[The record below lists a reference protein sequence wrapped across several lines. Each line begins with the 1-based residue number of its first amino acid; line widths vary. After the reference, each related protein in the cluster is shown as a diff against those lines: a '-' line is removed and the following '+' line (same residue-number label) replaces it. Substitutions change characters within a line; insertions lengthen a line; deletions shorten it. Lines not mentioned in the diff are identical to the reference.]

1 MKEIKVLFSQKQ
13 IEKRLDE
20 LAKQIEKDYGDKEIT
35 VLCVLKGASFFAI
48 DLTKRIKNVMT
59 FQFIELSSYGNAT
72 TSSGTIKT
80 KRDIENSL
88 VGKDVLII
96 EDIIDTGRTMKFLLE
111 RLKSEN
117 ANTVKICT
125 LLDKPERRVVD
136 LVADYVGF
144 TIPNKFVLG
153 YGLDYEEKY
162 RNLPYIGYVEG
173 D

>member
-20 LAKQIEKDYGDKEIT
+20 LAKQIEKDYENEEIT

-48 DLTKRIKNVMT
+48 DLTKRIKNIMT
-59 FQFIELSSYGNAT
+59 FEFIELSSYGNAT
-72 TSSGTIKT
+72 TSSGTVKT
-80 KRDIENSL
+80 KRDVENSL
-88 VGKDVLII
+88 EGKDVLII

-117 ANTVKICT
+117 ANTVKTCT

>member
-20 LAKQIEKDYGDKEIT
+20 LAKQIEKDYGYKEIT

-48 DLTKRIKNVMT
+48 NLTKRIKNIMT
-59 FQFIELSSYGNAT
+59 FEFIELSSYGNAT

-88 VGKDVLII
+88 AGKDVLII
-96 EDIIDTGRTMKFLLE
+96 EDIIDSGRTMKFLQE

-117 ANTVKICT
+117 ANTVKTCT

>member
-20 LAKQIEKDYGDKEIT
+20 LAKQIEKDYEDKEIT

-59 FQFIELSSYGNAT
+59 FEFIELSSYGNAT

-88 VGKDVLII
+88 AGKDVLII
-96 EDIIDTGRTMKFLLE
+96 EDIIDSGRTMKFLQE

-117 ANTVKICT
+117 ANTVKTCT

>member
-1 MKEIKVLFSQKQ
+1 MKEIKTLFSQKQ

-96 EDIIDTGRTMKFLLE
+96 EDIIDTGRTMKFLQE
-111 RLKSEN
+111 RLESEN
-117 ANTVKICT
+117 ANSVKICT

-136 LVADYVGF
+136 LTADYVGF

>member
-20 LAKQIEKDYGDKEIT
+20 LAKQIEKDYEDKEIT

-48 DLTKRIKNVMT
+48 DLTKRIKNNMT
-59 FQFIELSSYGNAT
+59 FEFIELSSYGNAT

-88 VGKDVLII
+88 AGKDVLII
-96 EDIIDTGRTMKFLLE
+96 EDIIDTGRTMKFLQE

>member
-1 MKEIKVLFSQKQ
+1 MKEIKTLFSQKQ

-20 LAKQIEKDYGDKEIT
+20 LAKQIEKDYENKEIT

-48 DLTKRIKNVMT
+48 DLTKRIKNIMT
-59 FQFIELSSYGNAT
+59 FEFIELSSYGNAT
-72 TSSGTIKT
+72 TSSGTVKT

-88 VGKDVLII
+88 AGKDILII
-96 EDIIDTGRTMKFLLE
+96 EDIIDTGRTMKFLQE
-111 RLKSEN
+111 RLQSEN
-117 ANTVKICT
+117 ANTIKTCT

-144 TIPNKFVLG
+144 TIQNKFVLG